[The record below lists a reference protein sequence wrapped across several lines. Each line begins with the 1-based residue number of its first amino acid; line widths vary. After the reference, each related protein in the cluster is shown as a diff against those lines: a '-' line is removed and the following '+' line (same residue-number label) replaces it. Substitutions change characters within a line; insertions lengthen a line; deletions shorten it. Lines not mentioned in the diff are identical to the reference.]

1 MSSDAARSADVIKGA
16 LERLEAGGLPSDWL
30 TAPVHWGVKAKDQ
43 ADRGKGG
50 LRFSLLNTDVYGEVP
65 DFWSNNTEIPRGA
78 IPDTRTEQMG
88 YSIFNKSEVWSD
100 LCADL
105 YEDAIQD
112 RWNSSTAIPWET
124 LEPLSADVERAI
136 CQIATLI
143 SEYGWAKAQTAGR
156 WLQEISYGFIEVKLY
171 LGTVVFDSARLY
183 EVWRKRALANGGGLG
198 RGGRNWKMLPLVQS
212 YTFSEFVVAS
222 LMHDSMLLALLRR
235 GEGLSQNEAEREI
248 FRLCTQ
254 DIERHLAYWVDH
266 MRYLMLK
273 EPVRR
278 EEIHRYMNK
287 AEWYLAEDKDDT
299 LYSAL
304 AVIMAEGREQAQE
317 AMVDVAALRKDQVEL
332 YLSQLDQC
340 HLADRRGRLSDPLRR
355 WAGIAIPDPEE
366 KIPV

>member
-1 MSSDAARSADVIKGA
+1 MTDATDTRQVIASAR
-16 LERLEAGGLPSDWL
+16 ERLEASGLPSDWL
-30 TAPVHWGVKAKDQ
+30 EIPVHWGVKAKEQ
-43 ADRGKGG
+43 ADPATGG
-50 LRFSLLNTDVYGEVP
+50 LRFSLLNVDVYGEVP
-65 DFWSNNTEIPRGA
+65 ERWENNTEIPRGA

-88 YSIFNKSEVWSD
+88 YSIFDKSEVWSD

-112 RWNSSTAIPWET
+112 RWNSSTEIPWES
-124 LEPLSADVERAI
+124 LKPLDGDVERAI
-136 CQIATLI
+136 CQIATLL

-156 WLQEISYGFIEVKLY
+156 WLQEISYGFIEVKLF
-171 LGTVVFDSARLY
+171 LGTVVFDAARLY

-198 RGGRNWKMLPLVQS
+198 RGGRNWKMLPIVQS

-222 LMHDSMLLALLRR
+222 LMHDTMLLALLRE

-248 FRLCTQ
+248 FRRCAQ
-254 DIERHLAYWVDH
+254 DTERHLRYWVDH

-278 EEIHRYMNK
+278 EEIHRYLNK
-287 AEWYLAEDKDDT
+287 AEWYLAHDEDDT

-304 AVIMAEGREQAQE
+304 AVIMAEGREQAEE
-317 AMVDVAALRKDQVEL
+317 AMVDVAALRKAQVEL
-332 YLSQLDQC
+332 YLEHLEQC
-340 HLADRRGRLSDPLRR
+340 HLGDRRDRLSEPLRR
-355 WAGIAIPDPEE
+355 WAAIPIPVPEE